1 MEERYMKRK
10 EYIIPTVDIIEL
22 KRQTPLL
29 AGSVLDSENLN
40 ETEINDAWSPEMEL
54 TGFDF

>member
-29 AGSVLDSENLN
+29 AGSVLDSNNLN
-40 ETEINDAWSPEMEL
+40 ETEVDDAWSPEMEL
-54 TGFDF
+54 IGFDF

>member
-1 MEERYMKRK
+1 MEDRYMKRQ

-29 AGSVLDSENLN
+29 AGSVLDSNNLN
-40 ETEINDAWSPEMEL
+40 ETEVDDAWSPEMEL
-54 TGFDF
+54 IGFDF

>member
-10 EYIIPTVDIIEL
+10 EYIIPTVEIIEL
-22 KRQTPLL
+22 ERQEPLL
-29 AGSVLDSENLN
+29 AGSVLDSDNLN

-54 TGFDF
+54 IGF

>member
-1 MEERYMKRK
+1 MEDRYMKRK
-10 EYIIPTVDIIEL
+10 EYIIPTVEIIEL
-22 KRQTPLL
+22 ERQEPLL

-54 TGFDF
+54 IGFDF

>member
-54 TGFDF
+54 IGFDF

>member
-1 MEERYMKRK
+1 MKRK

-29 AGSVLDSENLN
+29 AGSVLDSDNLV
-40 ETEINDAWSPEMEL
+40 ETEVNDAWSPELEEFV
-54 TGFDF
+54 FDADVDFK

>member
-10 EYIIPTVDIIEL
+10 EYIIPTMKIIEL

-29 AGSVLDSENLN
+29 AGSVLDSNNLN
-40 ETEINDAWSPEMEL
+40 ETEVDDAWSPEMEL
-54 TGFDF
+54 IGFDF

>member
-1 MEERYMKRK
+1 MEDRYMKRK

-40 ETEINDAWSPEMEL
+40 ETEIDDAWSPEMEL
-54 TGFDF
+54 IGFDF

>member
-1 MEERYMKRK
+1 MEDRYMKRK

-29 AGSVLDSENLN
+29 AGSVLDSNNLN
-40 ETEINDAWSPEMEL
+40 ETEIDDAWSPEMEL
-54 TGFDF
+54 IGF

>member
-1 MEERYMKRK
+1 MKRK

-29 AGSVLDSENLN
+29 AGSVLDSDNLD
-40 ETEINDAWSPEMEL
+40 ESEVDESW
-54 TGFDF
+54 

>member
-1 MEERYMKRK
+1 MEDRYMKRK

-29 AGSVLDSENLN
+29 AGSVLDSNNLN
-40 ETEINDAWSPEMEL
+40 ETEVDDAWSPEMEL
-54 TGFDF
+54 IGFDF